1 MRNSLSISSVYEV
14 IMHEKMV
21 PLEEALGKRRNVFR
35 THWDIYD
42 EAFFAKI
49 AILAKTHH
57 RRNSAGF

>member
-1 MRNSLSISSVYEV
+1 MLQLIRVMRNSLSISSVYEV

-42 EAFFAKI
+42 EAFLRK
-49 AILAKTHH
+49 
-57 RRNSAGF
+57 